1 MAGIGFVFHDA
12 PGYQAAIA
20 RLGLVQERLLR
31 GGARRGP
38 HAQKRLPQHRGAGA
52 RRSPGT
58 ARDHPHLGAKN
69 PDRHVPRAKYTRC
82 RCPQNRVFRGA
93 GPEHQNATA
102 AGTGGLGFSRK
113 NAIPGKELGISSAS
127 EAGLTRRT
135 LLALFPFPNHQAY
148 FVIHK
153 SQLPLP
159 MLRVARIV
167 PEFCART
174 RLVPRATPCAQRNKE
189 FLARGAFCLFNCCT
203 NAVVRRVGSAH
214 QRG

>member
-1 MAGIGFVFHDA
+1 MRRPYHVPRYSFVLERANPCLRVPCGSVRRTPATCAAVPRRWPRCHSRA
-12 PGYQAAIA
+12 RGYP
-20 RLGLVQERLLR
+20 RFC
-31 GGARRGP
+31 P
-38 HAQKRLPQHRGAGA
+38 
-52 RRSPGT
+52 
-58 ARDHPHLGAKN
+58 KN
-69 PDRHVPRAKYTRC
+69 PDRHVPRAKYTRY
-82 RCPQNRVFRGA
+82 RLPKNRVFRGA
-93 GPEHQNATA
+93 SPEHQNATP
-102 AGTGGLGFSRK
+102 AGTGGLGFSHK
-113 NAIPGKELGISSAS
+113 NAIPGNELGISSAS

-203 NAVVRRVGSAH
+203 NVVGLEPGSFEEPSA
-214 QRG
+214 GGG